1 MARSLPSWTTFVL
14 WGFAVFQ
21 LITLVLAIPN
31 PNDLEIFLDAS
42 QELLDGGNVY
52 TTGYRQGYRFFYGLA
67 FAYLI
72 TPLNALPLAMAKVL
86 WGLLGL
92 LLLWRSYRI
101 LAAWAGLNTL
111 SVERQRLV
119 QAITALV
126 LLQAVRD
133 NLNTCQAS
141 FVLLWCCL
149 EGIEQAL
156 RGRPVLAAV
165 IVAFGIDMKLLPL
178 IVVPYWF
185 YRAAWRPLLVLPF
198 ALTLWVA
205 APLLLTGKDRG
216 ADLLRSRAELLNPTD
231 KRHVLDD
238 EEPDFIALGSLIS
251 AYAGGDHVRDYGVT
265 LPRRVVRMTDE
276 QVCKVTWLARLVL
289 AMGMVIVLR
298 LPPFRPSPSGL
309 QRACEVGYLL
319 ACVPLVFPHQQG
331 YAMLYLAPAVLY
343 LAMAT
348 LPATQPHATRKGVKV
363 AWGLLLLGANVHL
376 LLGTFFWFHDH
387 YKLLSFTLLFALVL
401 LIRFRPGASARQA
414 PIGMNGDEQVG

>member
-42 QELLDGGNVY
+42 QELVDGGNVY
-52 TTGYRQGYRFFYGLA
+52 TIGYRQGYRFFYGLA
-67 FAYLI
+67 FAYVI
-72 TPLNALPLAMAKVL
+72 APLNALPLALAKML
-86 WGLLGL
+86 WGLLGMV
-92 LLLWRSYRI
+92 LLWRSYRI
-101 LAAWAGLNTL
+101 VAAWAGLDTWPL
-111 SVERQRLV
+111 ERQRLV
-119 QAITALV
+119 QAIAALV

-178 IVVPYWF
+178 IVVPYWV
-185 YRAAWRPLLVLPF
+185 YRATWRPLLVLPF
-198 ALTLWVA
+198 ALALWVA
-205 APLLLTGKDRG
+205 APLLLTGKERG
-216 ADLLRSRAELLNPTD
+216 ADMLRSRVELLNPTD

-251 AYAGGDHVRDYGVT
+251 AYGGGDHVRDYGVT

-276 QVCKVTWLARLVL
+276 QVGKFTWLARLVL
-289 AMGMVIVLR
+289 GLGMVIVLR
-298 LPPFRPSPSGL
+298 LPPFRPAPSGL

-319 ACVPLVFPHQQG
+319 ASIPLIFPHQQN
-331 YAMLYLAPAVLY
+331 YAMLYMAPAVLY
-343 LAMAT
+343 LAMA
-348 LPATQPHATRKGVKV
+348 ATEAPPSRAPGKGVLI
-363 AWGLLLLGANVHL
+363 AGALLLLGANVHL
-376 LLGTFFWFHDH
+376 LFGSFFWFHDH
-387 YKLLSFTLLFALVL
+387 YKLLSFTLLFVLVL
-401 LIRFRPGASARQA
+401 LVRARPGATALQA
-414 PIGMNGDEQVG
+414 PIGKHGDEQVG